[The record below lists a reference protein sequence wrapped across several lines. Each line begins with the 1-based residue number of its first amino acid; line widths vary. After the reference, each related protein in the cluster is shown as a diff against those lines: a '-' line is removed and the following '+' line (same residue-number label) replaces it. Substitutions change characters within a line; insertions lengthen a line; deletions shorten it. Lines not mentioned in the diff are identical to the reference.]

1 MPVYAHTL
9 CKISIL
15 NYRFEFRLI
24 SRICNDAPFHETG
37 RSGRDEMRY
46 SRDNGKH
53 VML

>member
-1 MPVYAHTL
+1 MLTCCVIY
-9 CKISIL
+9 SIF

-24 SRICNDAPFHETG
+24 SRICNDAPFHEVG
-37 RSGRDEMRY
+37 GSGRDAMRC